1 METVEAGIF
10 EYHDKMLKRDYAEKG
25 VRVVPGAIA
34 RYGAYISSGVIMMPL
49 L

>member
-10 EYHDKMLKRDYAEKG
+10 EYHDKMLLKRDYAEG

-34 RYGAYISSGVIMMPL
+34 RYGAIFQVV
-49 L
+49 